1 MTWVTLA
8 LAFVRKNWQ
17 AFAIAAAVLMAWA
30 WHTSRVSAA
39 AEAAGKAVH
48 AHYATVLKKIADQT
62 ADAERKARAT
72 ERAMSE
78 SIEGV
83 AKNGQAKINLARTDA
98 RRADAAARSL
108 RQQLAEYRRAATA
121 TATHP
126 GAAPAGPPAGDAI
139 DLLANLFSQS
149 DDRSGELARFADLA
163 HAAGAACE
171 AAYDATHRALN
182 DAQTR

>member
-17 AFAIAAAVLMAWA
+17 AFAALALLLLAWG

-39 AEAAGKAVH
+39 ATAAGKAVH
-48 AHYATVLKKIADQT
+48 AHYATVLKDIADQT
-62 ADAERKARAT
+62 ADTERRARAT
-72 ERAMSE
+72 ERAMAVD
-78 SIEGV
+78 IEGV
-83 AKNGQAKINLARTDA
+83 AQNAQAKIDLARADA
-98 RRADAAARSL
+98 GRADAAARSL